1 MPTGAASS
9 VGNWTARWNWKN
21 DLSLAALRMALRSAT
36 AAAGLVHHSGPG
48 FSNASGDYKD
58 LLKDNKIPISI
69 NCKED
74 NNDNEICE
82 YFIEDS

>member
-21 DLSLAALRMALRSAT
+21 DLSLAALSSRT

-48 FSNASGDYKD
+48 FGNASADYTD

-69 NCKED
+69 NCKE
-74 NNDNEICE
+74 NK
-82 YFIEDS
+82 